1 MKKKTIFG
9 LAFSIIGLATII
21 YAPTAANA
29 TEETE
34 GRYVLAVW
42 RNEAGAPKFPQ
53 YLITSYVTD
62 STNVDVLQSFVDQNC
77 GSFLQSDLYAND
89 ERTAKLIAGGI
100 LNGGMES
107 WPLDEQGN
115 QIQRYKTFTTE
126 PCVTPTPEPTTPPVI
141 VTPEPTPPVTTP
153 VIETP
158 ETTEEPSSPSTP
170 PTQSTPTN
178 PGSQNP
184 SSGTTPTP
192 STPPTS
198 ALVTLTP
205 EFPVVT
211 PQPTASSD
219 SGSTDSGTNTLAFT
233 GDERTGVLFGAGLLI
248 LVIGAILV
256 VTGYF
261 KRKEN

>member
-1 MKKKTIFG
+1 MLVKKRMLVGFTAI
-9 LAFSIIGLATII
+9 LVGLATII

-29 TEETE
+29 TEKTE
-34 GRYVLAVW
+34 GKYVLAVW
-42 RNEAGAPKFPQ
+42 KNEADAPKFPQ

-62 STNVDVLQSFVDQNC
+62 STNVDVLQSFVHDNC

-89 ERTAKLIAGGI
+89 ERTAKLIAGGV

-107 WPLDEQGN
+107 WPLDERGN

-126 PCVTPTPEPTTPPVI
+126 PCVTPTPGPTTPPVV
-141 VTPEPTPPVTTP
+141 VTPEPTPSVTPP

-158 ETTEEPSSPSTP
+158 EPTEEPSSPSMP
-170 PTQSTPTN
+170 PTVKPAISPTPTTF
-178 PGSQNP
+178 P
-184 SSGTTPTP
+184 SGTPETHISPTA
-192 STPPTS
+192 THM
-198 ALVTLTP
+198 P
-205 EFPVVT
+205 ESFDANS
-211 PQPTASSD
+211 QPTVSSD
-219 SGSTDSGTNTLAFT
+219 SGSTDSGTHTLAYT